1 MVDWMQVIVP
11 FAFNA
16 SILKLLI
23 LHLVLPSFKICQGK
37 KKKFLE
43 SLNVAI
49 TNDPLVLL
57 AALLLDLSPQDRS
70 R

>member
-1 MVDWMQVIVP
+1 MQVIVP
-11 FAFNA
+11 FAFNV
-16 SILKLLI
+16 SILRLLM

-49 TNDPLVLL
+49 TNDPLCAFSCIAPLIC
-57 AALLLDLSPQDRS
+57 PPG
-70 R
+70 